1 MQASYALEL
10 HALKAELQ
18 SSLARLG
25 LEPVSSSSSSS
36 SSQDASPPATPRVT
50 RWNRRQLMRE
60 VAAASERRRQLER
73 QLRRDQRQLE
83 QQEQQEQQLQH
94 QSGRRAAWRQ
104 AIAEL
109 QQQHAQIQRQMEQ
122 EAAAGADAAAAAASE
137 QEQEQERSNGVVHM
151 SSSESASEMQYSIG
165 GVVTL
170 EPLSSSQRQALSFHA
185 AGLAA
190 PVAAV
195 VPPVAEAP
203 ARTVDAAPRVHY
215 RNTPDAL
222 NDVFSLQLKFA
233 ETMLKLENTS
243 DVCVHNYYNSQWEW
257 ISETSASK
265 PNRVAMYMNTFRS
278 RYADTVGINV
288 LPGLVVMQIF
298 VMGVVSLY
306 EVMSHKRSVLLT
318 QIWAY
323 RCQNGTT
330 QVMYL
335 AQVAYHLIYNSEL
348 YLLGFSTGT
357 LTTESLANLTC
368 CFYAF
373 SYSFINLA
381 KSRSGDQQL
390 DRHFR
395 LTWEATQVVITACV
409 VTALRVVQRNPI
421 ESIIST
427 NAQILR
433 KTSALGEEYCGLND
447 ACIIFTV
454 NTLTIITLLSAL
466 LGLIAVTTSLIVKKL
481 SPKLKRVT
489 SIIAFMSSSSARNLL
504 DATPSSSRNKL
515 TSFELNCLG
524 MPFEKHFHDC
534 DDIAYVTYNGKH
546 CSTVEALLLTGYLY
560 HGEHI
565 YQASSVLLLVAARL
579 LPQKLLRTFNVL
591 ILRWHLNLVKGTLTH
606 ALSCTWHTASTE
618 KHTLNWITPVA

>member
-83 QQEQQEQQLQH
+83 QQEQQLQH

-109 QQQHAQIQRQMEQ
+109 QQQRAQIQRQMEQ
-122 EAAAGADAAAAAASE
+122 EAAAGADAAAAASEQEQEHEQGQE

-151 SSSESASEMQYSIG
+151 NSSESASEMQYSIG

-185 AGLAA
+185 AGVAA

-257 ISETSASK
+257 ISEITASK

-278 RYADTVGINV
+278 RYADTVGISV

-298 VMGVVSLY
+298 VMGIVSLY

-330 QVMYL
+330 Q
-335 AQVAYHLIYNSEL
+335 
-348 YLLGFSTGT
+348 
-357 LTTESLANLTC
+357 
-368 CFYAF
+368 
-373 SYSFINLA
+373 
-381 KSRSGDQQL
+381 
-390 DRHFR
+390 
-395 LTWEATQVVITACV
+395 
-409 VTALRVVQRNPI
+409 RNPL

-433 KTSALGEEYCGLND
+433 KTSALGEKYCGLND

-454 NTLTIITLLSAL
+454 NTLIIITLLSAL
-466 LGLIAVTTSLIVKKL
+466 LGLIAVTTSLTVKKL
-481 SPKLKRVT
+481 SPKLKRVVLSSRDSIRSFIMANPIRRVAVLPKQT

-524 MPFEKHFHDC
+524 MPFKKLFHDC
-534 DDIAYVTYNGKH
+534 DDIVYVTYNDKH
-546 CSTVEALLLTGYLY
+546 CSIVEALLLTGYLY
-560 HGEHI
+560 YGEHI

-591 ILRWHLNLVKGTLTH
+591 ILRWYLNPVKGTLTH